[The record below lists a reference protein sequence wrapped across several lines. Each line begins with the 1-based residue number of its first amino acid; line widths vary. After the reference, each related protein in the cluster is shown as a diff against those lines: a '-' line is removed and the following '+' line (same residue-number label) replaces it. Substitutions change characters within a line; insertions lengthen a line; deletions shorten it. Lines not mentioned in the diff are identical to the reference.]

1 MKQRQM
7 HWGQE
12 GVGAHSKWGC
22 LVSPH
27 SSPQGVS
34 LRASAQET
42 EEGLQPLGSQAKALP
57 AALSMVCEVARR
69 TEARTRGC
77 WAGDETPAPS
87 TGADAQ
93 LPGWGGGGV
102 SALTWLSSLGLW
114 ATSSPN

>member
-22 LVSPH
+22 LMSPR

-34 LRASAQET
+34 LRASTQEA
-42 EEGLQPLGSQAKALP
+42 EEGLRPLDSQAKALP

-69 TEARTRGC
+69 MEVGT
-77 WAGDETPAPS
+77 
-87 TGADAQ
+87 
-93 LPGWGGGGV
+93 WG
-102 SALTWLSSLGLW
+102 SLHSG
-114 ATSSPN
+114 